1 MADNTTAQAGFRTY
15 IGLRYVPII
24 AGLWDITK
32 DYEQLMIVTYQG
44 NSYTSKKPVPAGIPL
59 TDDEYWVMTG
69 NYNVQVA
76 NLQNEVEVA
85 VRQILD
91 YATDFE
97 TFKTQMMKLYT
108 DFTVDADGKVLDKVE
123 EYKRL
128 LGEQYESFIVY
139 VNQTLTSYRNEM
151 TSFTAETNRRI
162 DEFIE
167 SSNRRIDN
175 KFNEYTTQINST
187 VSDYYSQTV
196 AGVNSLQNQVNNLVL
211 QSGNPE
217 ATSAEI
223 AAARGNFTT
232 LNGRLDS
239 FDNKF
244 LGYKVIENVHTINLR
259 GYTDIGIYYAKDTY
273 GDLTL
278 IDMPENLI
286 NPSIFRPFT
295 LVVYAEKEYNTF
307 LKQILD
313 VWDSETWS
321 MRTFERY
328 RREGTWDEWRE
339 TLNSNN
345 SMIYSVTDNVD
356 DFNHFFPINSTVSV
370 PEFSIANPPLN
381 APDIINGDAYTVVTF
396 GWASIRTQ
404 LVYTGTNNRC
414 FIRRLYTPDN
424 VAGFWTPWDYLTTKD
439 DVDSALV
446 TFGKE
451 TITVKV
457 GQGENDDHTPTNISY
472 NFNSSFGVNS
482 FVICY
487 GYTTGGEPTHAPN
500 IPAETPYKVLTVGV
514 LGDLTQY
521 TFLNNGKTYV
531 RFQNNGTWGSWIS
544 VSGGNNLGDV
554 VDLTALNALPTNEV
568 FNIANLSGG
577 ILPNGDS
584 GVCYIYNSSISGNVY
599 QTIVHY
605 SGRVYYRG
613 YNGSVWDNFAEPY
626 NTNVVVNYNSFG
638 GNGVPIATL
647 NSQIVADTDYFTN
660 KIIGVKFDGDVVGDI
675 TPNADDQI
683 GYLITTSY
691 ETGGL
696 TQIIHQ
702 TFITFNGRV
711 FVRNY
716 NGSSQQ
722 WSSFSTPYYTKSEID
737 TMLQN
742 I

>member
-15 IGLRYVPII
+15 VGLRYVPII

-32 DYEQLMIVTYQG
+32 DYEQLMIVIYQG

-139 VNQTLTSYRNEM
+139 VNDTLNRYRNEM

-167 SSNRRIDN
+167 SSNHRIDN
-175 KFNEYTTQINST
+175 KFNEYETEINKK
-187 VSDYYSQTV
+187 VDEYYSQSVGKMT
-196 AGVNSLQNQVNNLVL
+196 SLQNQVNNLVL
-211 QSGNPE
+211 QAGNPE

-223 AAARGNFTT
+223 AQARGGFST
-232 LNGRLDS
+232 LNDRLNS
-239 FDNKF
+239 YGIRF
-244 LGYKVIENVHTINLR
+244 LGYKQIANVHSINFN
-259 GYTDIGIYYAKDTY
+259 GYTDIGIYYAKDSF

-278 IDMPENLI
+278 LNCPLGTT
-286 NPSIFRPFT
+286 FKPFT

-307 LKQILD
+307 VKQVLTIFD
-313 VWDSETWS
+313 DEAYT
-321 MRTFERY
+321 MKTFERY
-328 RREGTWDEWRE
+328 RRIDYWEDWRE
-339 TLNSNN
+339 TINSNN
-345 SMIYSVTDNVD
+345 SMIYSVTDDVE
-356 DFNHFFPINSTVSV
+356 DFNYFPVNSTVSV

-381 APDIINGDAYTVVTF
+381 APDIVGDDSYTVVTF

-414 FIRRLYTPDN
+414 FIRRYIN
-424 VAGFWTPWDYLTTKD
+424 NGWTPWDYLTTKD
-439 DVDSALV
+439 DVDSALA
-446 TFGKE
+446 TFAGQ
-451 TITVKV
+451 TITVRLAPA
-457 GQGENDDHTPTNISY
+457 ENNDHTPTSVSY
-472 NFNSSFGVNS
+472 NFNSSFGANS
-482 FVICY
+482 FVTSY
-487 GYTTGGEPTHAPN
+487 GFVAGSEPTHAPN
-500 IPAETPYKVLTVGV
+500 IPAETPYKVLTVGE
-514 LGDLTQY
+514 LGSLTQF
-521 TFLNNGKTYV
+521 TFVNDGKTYI
-531 RFQNNGTWGSWIS
+531 RYQNSGSWGAWINIS
-544 VSGGNNLGDV
+544 GVNHYGNV
-554 VDLTALNALPTNEV
+554 ADLATLNSLSTDET
-568 FNIANLSGG
+568 FNVANLDGG

-584 GVCYIYNSSISGNVY
+584 GICYIYNSTVSGNIY
-599 QTIVHY
+599 QTVAHY
-605 SGRVYYRG
+605 SGRVYYRS

-626 NTNVVVNYNSFG
+626 NTNAVVNYNSFG

-647 NSQIVADTDYFTN
+647 NSQIVADIDYFTS
-660 KIIGVKFDGDVVGDI
+660 KIIGVKFDGDVVGDV
-675 TPNADDQI
+675 TPNADDQR